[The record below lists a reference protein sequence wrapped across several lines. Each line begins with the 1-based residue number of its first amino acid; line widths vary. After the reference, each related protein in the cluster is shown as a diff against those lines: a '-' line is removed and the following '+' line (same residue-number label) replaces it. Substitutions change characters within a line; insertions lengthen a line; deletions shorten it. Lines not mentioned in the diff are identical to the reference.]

1 MEAQSISFDRAADY
15 YDDTRGLPDDIAQKQ
30 AETLVAEIER
40 TRAHRVLEDCRGW
53 DRPSDHVPLMTE
65 FSL

>member
-1 MEAQSISFDRAADY
+1 MWASPELA
-15 YDDTRGLPDDIAQKQ
+15 KQ
-30 AETLVAEIER
+30 A
-40 TRAHRVLEDCRGW
+40 RAHRVLEDCRGW